1 MLSQSS
7 FLIVVIFSN
16 PDSIRPTSA
25 WQRVTRAVWR
35 STQSATVLR
44 EGPSRWR
51 ALEPGWWQWSGRWS
65 RWRCRWW
72 MTVLCVTIKEWVI
85 RNRKRRQGGGQ
96 PAVFIEGGLID
107 TVFLKPT
114 WCHPRRHYHRTK
126 DLGTRITFLTLEQS
140 QHSLSSLPPLICS
153 ISMMII
159 EIKKH
164 NNGWSSP
171 IMSPTRHPC
180 PRMDQSRHCDFHHE
194 RAAHP
199 PKDVQADQPG
209 DRGEDFYDADIEDR
223 FIGL

>member
-1 MLSQSS
+1 MLR
-7 FLIVVIFSN
+7 
-16 PDSIRPTSA
+16 D
-25 WQRVTRAVWR
+25 
-35 STQSATVLR
+35 
-44 EGPSRWR
+44 GPSRWR

-171 IMSPTRHPC
+171 QWSCRQPGIHAREWISPATVTFIMRELLTH
-180 PRMDQSRHCDFHHE
+180 PRMSRLTNQVIVE
-194 RAAHP
+194 RI
-199 PKDVQADQPG
+199 
-209 DRGEDFYDADIEDR
+209 FMMLI
-223 FIGL
+223 